1 MKCPICGT
9 SGSSVIST
17 RGWQSDTML
26 QRRRECFNGHRYTTY
41 EVSDRLAKTL
51 AKHSATSAAAIQ
63 KRGSQWK
70 RDQRIMRAI
79 KGGKLLSEVAAEFG
93 LASNTVSWI
102 VKRVDPEFNARS
114 HGQRVKIERA
124 AKKQGQ

>member
-1 MKCPICGT
+1 
-9 SGSSVIST
+9 
-17 RGWQSDTML
+17 ML

-70 RDQRIMRAI
+70 RDRRIMKAI
-79 KGGKLLSEVAAEFG
+79 KGGRLLSEVAAEFG